1 MLGAIGTY
9 LGTLGA
15 TASAIANR
23 IRAVFTGLTVVAEV
37 SVSADTVLA
46 DVTATANFFVGA
58 VGTFL
63 SAIGTDGGTVGAT
76 VSANTNVIHAVF
88 TYTALGTVVT
98 LTADTLPTDTTL
110 GAELVIGTVST
121 FFSAFGTNG
130 GTFRATV
137 SASAN
142 VFNAVFTDTA
152 LGTVVTVSTNAVPTN
167 ATLGTKLIVGTSLA
181 FFSAL
186 GTYDGTVGAAVS
198 ANANVV
204 YAIFTDAT
212 FGAVV
217 SLSANTVPADTA
229 LGAKLV
235 IGTSLAFFSALGT
248 DDGTFRA
255 SVSANAN
262 VLGTVFTGITFFTEI
277 TLSADTFLTDVTA
290 AANFIVGAVGTFFS
304 TLGTDGRTA

>member
-9 LGTLGA
+9 LSTLGA

-23 IRAVFTGLTVVAEV
+23 IRAVFTGLTVVTEV

-63 SAIGTDGGTVGAT
+63 SAIGTDGGTVRAT
-76 VSANTNVIHAVF
+76 VSANTNVIH
-88 TYTALGTVVT
+88 
-98 LTADTLPTDTTL
+98 
-110 GAELVIGTVST
+110 
-121 FFSAFGTNG
+121 
-130 GTFRATV
+130 
-137 SASAN
+137 
-142 VFNAVFTDTA
+142 AVFTDTA

-186 GTYDGTVGAAVS
+186 GTYDGTVGASVS

-204 YAIFTDAT
+204 YAIFTDAA

-235 IGTSLAFFSALGT
+235 IGTRLTFFSAIGT

-262 VLGTVFTGITFFTEI
+262 VIGTVFTGITFFTEI
-277 TLSADTFLTDVTA
+277 TVSADTFLTDVTA

-304 TLGTDGRTA
+304 TLGTDGLTA